1 MKVLVTG
8 AAGFLGSR
16 VVTQLLD
23 RGHAVRAQVRPASKA
38 TPAEW
43 CGRAEIVRADL
54 RAAPDLERF
63 FDGVDSV
70 VHLAATVRGTPEAQF
85 VGTVV
90 GTERLLEGMHRA
102 GATKHIVLAGSCAA
116 YDWSAVSGSLTEDTP
131 LEAKLYERDGY
142 TVAKTWQERVAR
154 RFAEEHGWT
163 MAVLRPGFIYGP
175 GAVPAGGAG
184 IPLGRLFLVVA
195 PFARLRLTHVDNCA
209 AAFADAAEKRAAG
222 AFNIIDD
229 EMVSAWRYSKR
240 LFRNAPRTLRVP
252 LPYPVGLAIA
262 HLAAVTSRILFPPRG
277 GKLPGILKPRHF
289 RARFKPVRYD
299 TRRAH
304 EVLGWKSSPLFETGC
319 DVT

>member
-16 VVTQLLD
+16 VVTQLLE
-23 RGHAVRAQVRPASKA
+23 RGHAVRAQIRPASKA

-43 CGRAEIVRADL
+43 RGRAEIVRADL

-70 VHLAATVRGTPEAQF
+70 VHLAATMRGTPESQF

-102 GATKHIVLAGSCAA
+102 GATKHIVLAGSCAV
-116 YDWSAVSGSLTEDTP
+116 YDWSAVSATLTEDTP

-154 RFAEEHGWT
+154 RYAEEHGWT

-175 GAVPAGGAG
+175 GAAPAGGAG
-184 IPLGRLFLVVA
+184 IPFGRLFLVVA
-195 PFARLRLTHVDNCA
+195 PIARLRLTHVDNCA
-209 AAFADAAEKRAAG
+209 AAFADAVEKRAAG
-222 AFNIIDD
+222 AFNIVDD
-229 EMVSAWRYSKR
+229 EVVSAWRYAGR
-240 LFRNAPRTLRVP
+240 LLRSARAIRVP
-252 LPYPVGLAIA
+252 LPYRVGLAIA
-262 HLAAVTSRILFPPRG
+262 GLAAVTSRVLFPPNG
-277 GKLPGILKPRHF
+277 GKLPGILKPRHY
-289 RARFKPVRYD
+289 RARFKPLRYD
-299 TRRAH
+299 TRRAK
-304 EVLGWKSSPLFETGC
+304 EGLGWKSSPLFDADGE
-319 DVT
+319 VI